1 MYYLKAGI
9 IDGYKY
15 LRLFR
20 FMELASIIFSGFE
33 LVGLSLNVN
42 IHVQVKCADLDIAHL
57 ARSEK
62 LLP

>member
-1 MYYLKAGI
+1 
-9 IDGYKY
+9 
-15 LRLFR
+15 
-20 FMELASIIFSGFE
+20 MELASIIFSGFE